1 MEDKKWYWDN
11 LNLLYTHQNIN
22 NNWSNHSDFII
33 VMRKNYIKL
42 IHSKL
47 YTEAET
53 SSSIRKFAPGSAYT
67 LKIMNNNGD
76 YDMEICGNIEILTN
90 IIRELIR
97 DIKIKQ
103 LGI

>member
-1 MEDKKWYWDN
+1 MENKKWYWDN
-11 LNLLYTHQNIN
+11 LYLLHTNQNT
-22 NNWSNHSDFII
+22 NHNEIII

-53 SSSIRKFAPGSAYT
+53 SSSIRIFAPGSAYT

-76 YDMEICGNIEILTN
+76 YDMEVCGNIEILTN
-90 IIRELIR
+90 IIKELIR

>member
-11 LNLLYTHQNIN
+11 LNLLHINQNT
-22 NNWSNHSDFII
+22 NHNEIII

-47 YTEAET
+47 YTEVET

-76 YDMEICGNIEILTN
+76 YDMEVCGNIEILTN
-90 IIRELIR
+90 IIKELIR